1 MNKIESLSKLGG
13 NITIT
18 VTISDLKEFAEYILS
33 QAASLQAHQH
43 NNVQEKR
50 PLRGIRQLADFLMI
64 STATAQRMKDEG
76 TVPYYT
82 IGNRAFFDRE
92 AVMAAINLKQNLD
105 QDL

>member
-33 QAASLQAHQH
+33 QAASIQAHQSK
-43 NNVQEKR
+43 NTKEEL
-50 PLRGIRQLADFLMI
+50 PLRGIRQLANFLMI

-76 TVPYYT
+76 TIPYYK
-82 IGNRAFFDRE
+82 IGKRIFFDRK